1 MTSELSLE
9 APSRQVP
16 HIQLFEGV
24 QILLD
29 NRADLPVVKYTL

>member
-16 HIQLFEGV
+16 HIQLFAGG
-24 QILLD
+24 
-29 NRADLPVVKYTL
+29 ADTIGQQGRFASS